1 MVRLTAR
8 HLRAGTVPVLGLLVV
23 ALCLGSARAQF
34 NPPPQNPFMPPGG
47 PQQPGGFNGRMPG
60 MGGPLFEN
68 VWTCGKCGREI
79 GRGNFPPATC
89 PYCGVRLIN
98 GIGPAD
104 PKYNNGNQPAP
115 NNGAMMPPN
124 NPNPGMMP
132 GMMPPNNQ
140 NSGQVPPNGQP
151 NNPNP
156 GVMPGM
162 QPNDPAGPQGGVQAQ
177 GAPVPPPGPAVMPPA
192 GNDPPGLEDPPAAEN
207 VAAGGL
213 GADTRGATAPGSR
226 LPLPVR
232 VFIGFAALLA
242 AMVVLVV
249 GGIVVYNLAVN
260 NSVEPVARPR
270 KRRRLA
276 EVD

>member
-8 HLRAGTVPVLGLLVV
+8 HLRAGTVPVLGLLVA
-23 ALCLGSARAQF
+23 ALCLGPARAQF
-34 NPPPQNPFMPPGG
+34 NPPRNPF
-47 PQQPGGFNGRMPG
+47 QQPGGFHGRMPG
-60 MGGPLFEN
+60 MGGPIFEK

-79 GRGNFPPATC
+79 GRGDFPPANC

-115 NNGAMMPPN
+115 NNGGMIPPNNLQPNNPNPNPMPGMMPPNVQGSGQMPPPNGQGN

-132 GMMPPNNQ
+132 GMA
-140 NSGQVPPNGQP
+140 
-151 NNPNP
+151 
-156 GVMPGM
+156 
-162 QPNDPAGPQGGVQAQ
+162 PNDPAAPQGGVQAQ
-177 GAPVPPPGPAVMPPA
+177 AAPVPPPAPALMPPP
-192 GNDPPGLEDPPAAEN
+192 GNDPPAFENPPAAEN
-207 VAAGGL
+207 ADAGGFA
-213 GADTRGATAPGSR
+213 ADTGGATTSGSR

-232 VFIGFAALLA
+232 VFIGFASLLA
-242 AMVVLVV
+242 ALVLVV
-249 GGIVVYNLAVN
+249 VGGLVVYNLAVN